1 MCRRPLRA
9 AVQSLIALMDH
20 QGLQVYLHDFKR
32 TNSDNGND
40 NNNNNKKKILLCGL
54 STLLAVTQSV
64 LFLLN
69 SVFSITRQQEDI
81 SAGSVY
87 KKLFQSA
94 ACRDERECAPCCPA
108 DVLQL
113 VPCFQFRLFIA
124 TSTFLEELL
133 GRDHRHTRDAHL
145 CLTMLVDF
153 AKQRPLK
160 MLFIFKTG
168 SNFCNSSCLSDR
180 VFS

>member
-1 MCRRPLRA
+1 M
-9 AVQSLIALMDH
+9 
-20 QGLQVYLHDFKR
+20 
-32 TNSDNGND
+32 
-40 NNNNNKKKILLCGL
+40 
-54 STLLAVTQSV
+54 TQSV

-69 SVFSITRQQEDI
+69 SMFSITSQQEDI

-124 TSTFLEELL
+124 TSTFLEERL
-133 GRDHRHTRDAHL
+133 GRVHRHTRDAHL

-168 SNFCNSSCLSDR
+168 SNFCNSSCLSERCFSETTIIYVSPCIAVEYNLIYALVWQPRCVKTLR
-180 VFS
+180 VVMYRKSQKFSSQ